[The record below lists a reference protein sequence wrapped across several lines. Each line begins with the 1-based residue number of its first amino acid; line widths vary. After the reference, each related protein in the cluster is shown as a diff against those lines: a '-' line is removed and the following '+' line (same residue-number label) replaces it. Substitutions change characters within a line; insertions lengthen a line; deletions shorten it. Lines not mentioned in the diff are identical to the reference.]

1 MVKKLHILF
10 GLLFVFTANS
20 IQAQVSVSASIG
32 ELSGVYPTLADAFSK
47 LNDGTHKGSIVITI
61 TENLTEI
68 ASASL
73 DSSGNPTGSS
83 YTSVTLSPEV
93 ATPITISGTIAG
105 PLVVLNGADN
115 VTINGM
121 NAGGASLTIYNDDNG
136 TSSCTVRFINDAGNN
151 KILNTVLKG
160 AGTSSTLG
168 IIHFGTGTVA
178 GNDGNKI
185 ADCYIDG
192 TGLAATCIYSAG
204 TSTSSDLQNSSDT
217 IQNCRVFDFFNAT
230 GSASTGVYLYSG
242 NTSWYIS
249 ANSFYQT
256 VARSTATQSMHAS
269 VIIYPSWTSDAHI
282 VKNNYSGGTAPGAIN
297 LLTYTGTAINVVGY
311 QGFNIQASGAGNMTE
326 GNIVKNVTVVYSSAS
341 GTFTNTGYYAYIGGF
356 DGTINF
362 NNNTV
367 DNFTVNNNGGS
378 CAGAGI
384 IVNGRVLTAATTVKP
399 TFNLTNNTIS
409 NLVFN
414 AGGAGSSQYYG
425 IRIDVSSAAS
435 ASLTA
440 TAIANPTFN
449 ITGNS
454 ISNLSCATGGSTGYV
469 RGIGIL
475 SSQGTGATATF
486 WPKATILNNTIT
498 NVAMNSPYASVTS
511 PTAVGIAFLGYTTT
525 AYTTDSTIISGNTI
539 SDIKTTN
546 TAEISSLVAGIYVT
560 NGLYGITRNK
570 IYNLSNGS
578 PGATSTPFVVGI
590 NSRGIFGTGNT
601 YIVNNFIS
609 LGKDNAG
616 NSYANNVYY
625 FGILNN
631 FITTRVH
638 NIYYNTVVIDG
649 TVATGAYKSACYH
662 RGSET
667 FAVTANSTKT
677 DLKNNIFINLR
688 SGGTGSHYALSA
700 GGGTNPLAS
709 NYNNLYAANAATV
722 GNWNNTA
729 QTFAGFQTSSAGDAN
744 SKSVTVAFVNSSIG
758 DLHLSG
764 ASIGDVNLAGTV
776 LTGYTTDIDGLPRS
790 SSPYMGGSE
799 AFITLPIKLLSF
811 KGQLK
816 SNNAILNWTT
826 GAENNTAHYNLER
839 SSDAVNWTSI
849 GIIMAKGNSTKN
861 DYVYNDAN
869 LSNNKWYYRLK
880 IIDKEGKYGI
890 SSVVLLALNNKELFS
905 LEQNYPN
912 PVIDATMIRY
922 QLLSTASVRL
932 EVYSLEGKKVASI
945 ENKRQ
950 DAGIYNF
957 EFNPRQYQLS
967 GGNYIYRLT
976 ATDIITGKVY
986 TATKE
991 MIIIK

>member
-32 ELSGVYPTLADAFSK
+32 EVSGVYPTLADAFSK

-192 TGLAATCIYSAG
+192 TGLAATAVYSAG

-217 IQNCRVFDFFNAT
+217 IQNCRVFDFFNAA

-242 NTSWYIS
+242 NTGWYIY

-256 VARSTATQSMHAS
+256 VARSTATQSLHTS
-269 VIIYPSWTSDAHI
+269 VLIYPSWTTDAHI

-297 LLTYTGTAINVVGY
+297 LLTYTGTSTNVVGY

-326 GNIVKNVTVVYSSAS
+326 GNMVKNVTVAYSSAS
-341 GTFTNTGYYAYIGGF
+341 GSFSNTGFYAFVGGF
-356 DGTINF
+356 DGIINF

-367 DNFTVNNNGGS
+367 DNFTVNNGGGS

-384 IVNGRVLTAATTVKP
+384 IVNGRVLANASTVRP

-414 AGGAGSSQYYG
+414 AGGTGSCQFYG
-425 IRIDVSSAAS
+425 IRIDISSG
-435 ASLTA
+435 ASLIA
-440 TAIANPTFN
+440 TAVANPSFN

-469 RGIGIL
+469 RGIGLL
-475 SSQGTGATATF
+475 SSMGTTATATF

-498 NVAMNSPYASVTS
+498 NVAMNSPYAAVTS
-511 PTAVGIAFLGYTTT
+511 PTAVGISFLGYTTT
-525 AYTTDSTIISGNTI
+525 IYTTDSTIISGNTI

-578 PGATSTPFVVGI
+578 PGVTSSPYVVGI
-590 NSRGIFGTGNT
+590 NSRGIIGTGNT

-609 LGKDNAG
+609 LGKDNSG
-616 NSYANNVYY
+616 NSYANNVNY

-631 FITTRVH
+631 FSTTRVH

-649 TVATGAYKSACYH
+649 TVTAGANRSACYH
-662 RGSET
+662 RGLET
-667 FAVTANSTKT
+667 FAATANSAKT

-700 GGGTNPLAS
+700 GGGTNPLLS
-709 NYNNLYAANAATV
+709 NYNNIYAANAATA
-722 GNWNNTA
+722 GYWNSTA

-744 SKSVTVAFVNSSIG
+744 SKSVPVTFVNSSIA

-826 GAENNTAHYNLER
+826 GAENNTAQYNLER
-839 SSDAVNWTSI
+839 SSNAANWTSI
-849 GIIMAKGNSTKN
+849 GNIMAKGNSTKN

-869 LSNNKWYYRLK
+869 LSNSKWYYRLK
-880 IIDKEGKYGI
+880 IIDKDGKYGI
-890 SSVVLLALNNKELFS
+890 SSVLLLELNNKELFS

-922 QLLSTASVRL
+922 QLSSAASVRF

-950 DAGIYNF
+950 DAGTYNI

-976 ATDIITGKVY
+976 ATDLISGKIY